1 MEKYE
6 NVYSDF
12 EVTKTSFKPKG
23 ATAFI
28 ENNCV
33 GSLEIQETVR
43 NITKKCRGVVVKNR
57 TKHGGTVEGTLK
69 LHMKWGL
76 YKTLFGLNS
85 DGLKEG
91 INSLNRDK
99 SVHPE
104 FTMVNEVRDEDG
116 TVKLLAFPCCVA
128 SEGTKKSIE
137 NGATEVVEVEM
148 KFSASVDEIGN
159 TMYEAIVQE
168 ITDETVKTKWMTE
181 FSTELVK
188 VAA

>member
-1 MEKYE
+1 
-6 NVYSDF
+6 
-12 EVTKTSFKPKG
+12 
-23 ATAFI
+23 
-28 ENNCV
+28 
-33 GSLEIQETVR
+33 
-43 NITKKCRGVVVKNR
+43 
-57 TKHGGTVEGTLK
+57 
-69 LHMKWGL
+69 MKWGL

-85 DGLKEG
+85 EGLKPG
-91 INSLNRDK
+91 VNSLNRDK

-104 FTMVNEVRDEDG
+104 FIMVNEVRDEDG

-128 SEGTKKSIE
+128 SEGAKKSIE

-181 FSTELVK
+181 FSTDLVK